1 MDWYAEVMMKSA
13 SMTKKLLLVG
23 ACTMALVP
31 ASVFSI
37 TILDTGR
44 PAIDAEYAANCVEFR
59 APGSAAA
66 SSARAAATK
75 AQQDEAAGN
84 LNAAMADADTAF
96 QAAATVAGCAP
107 VWFRPPLDG
116 KYNQDIFGTQ
126 GPKARP
132 SGPST

>member
-1 MDWYAEVMMKSA
+1 MVKSA
-13 SMTKKLLLVG
+13 SMMKKLLLVG
-23 ACTMALVP
+23 ACIMAMVP
-31 ASVFSI
+31 ASGFSI

-44 PAIDAEYAANCVEFR
+44 PAVDAGYAAQCVEFR

-84 LNAAMADADTAF
+84 LNAAMADADAAF
-96 QAAATVAGCAP
+96 GAAATVAGCAP
-107 VWFRPPLDG
+107 VWYKPLLDG
-116 KYNQDIFGTQ
+116 TYHQDIFGTQ
-126 GPKARP
+126 GPKPRP

>member
-1 MDWYAEVMMKSA
+1 MLKSA
-13 SMTKKLLLVG
+13 SMTSRLLLLGIGIV
-23 ACTMALVP
+23 ALVP
-31 ASVFSI
+31 ASGLSI
-37 TILDTGR
+37 TVLETGR
-44 PAIDAEYAANCVEFR
+44 PAVDAGYAAQCVEFR

-66 SSARAAATK
+66 KTARSAAAQ
-75 AQQDEAAGN
+75 AEQDVAAGN

-107 VWFRPPLDG
+107 VWYKPLLDG
-116 KYNQDIFGTQ
+116 TYHQDIFGTQ